1 VHAPTH
7 REIKGTRFVVEAVDR
22 LRHAGVAFDFA
33 LVENLERA
41 EARRLYERADLLV
54 DQLLLGWYGGLAVEL
69 MALAK
74 PVVCFVRDG
83 DLAFIPPAMRD
94 QLPTVNA
101 TPSTLFEVLHRLLTM
116 PREDLAELGR
126 RSRAYV
132 ERWHDPLRIAR
143 DLGAE
148 YEAIARR

>member
-1 VHAPTH
+1 M
-7 REIKGTRFVVEAVDR
+7 
-22 LRHAGVAFDFA
+22 AFDFA
-33 LVENLERA
+33 LVENLDRA

-54 DQLLLGWYGGLAVEL
+54 DQLLLGWYGGLAVEV

-74 PVVCFVRDG
+74 PVVCFIRDS

-94 QLPTVNA
+94 QLPAVNA
-101 TPSTLFEVLHRLLTM
+101 TPSTLFEVLQRLLTM
-116 PREDLAELGR
+116 PREDLAELGA

-132 ERWHDPLRIAR
+132 ERWHDPLRIAGELR
-143 DLGAE
+143 AE